1 MFYTYMRIT
10 LVGYIHASLDIMF
23 LPAPPNILLTYTE
36 DTTNK
41 AYSACFPGIH
51 GTTGF
56 RTRNSAAP
64 NLSTSNQP
72 WAISPSVPSV
82 AFPITHTRA
91 LISKMK
97 TSTCRQ
103 VSNDC
108 FVRRSV
114 ISKYVL
120 NPYWNR
126 LVTLWPLW
134 VAPNTVSFFSF
145 VSTKKKS

>member
-91 LISKMK
+91 LISKKHLLADRLTMIVSCAGPSFPSMS
-97 TSTCRQ
+97 STRTGT
-103 VSNDC
+103 
-108 FVRRSV
+108 
-114 ISKYVL
+114 VL
-120 NPYWNR
+120 LHYGPYGS
-126 LVTLWPLW
+126 LLIL
-134 VAPNTVSFFSF
+134 
-145 VSTKKKS
+145 